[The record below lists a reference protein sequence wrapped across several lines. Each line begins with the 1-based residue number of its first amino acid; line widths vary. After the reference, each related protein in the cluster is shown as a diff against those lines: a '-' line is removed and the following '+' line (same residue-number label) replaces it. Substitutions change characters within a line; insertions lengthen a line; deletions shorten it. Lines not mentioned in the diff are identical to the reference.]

1 MESAHRATDGV
12 EQIVVLSARTPGQ
25 LRASADRLAGYLDR
39 HPDADLADV
48 AFTLQ
53 VEREAMAAR
62 YAVVVSSVA
71 ELRARLRAGPWRRD
85 PPAAPGG
92 PLAEI
97 VGDRALKD
105 ELVRR
110 WSAAGKL
117 PRLASLWESG
127 VDVRWE
133 HLHRGA
139 SRRVVPL
146 PVHSLP
152 GDGRERRDGPPRRW
166 NLSRGQLAMYRDERR
181 WAESGAY
188 NLPLLFEIHGDLDE
202 AALER
207 AVRAQTE
214 IHPVLSAVVRERDA
228 VPYLDLDPARVP
240 SFERVAVQAASREG
254 LLTALR
260 DLVDAPFDLAEG
272 PLVRTHLVLLAGGRR
287 LLLITAHH
295 ILLDGTST
303 AVLVRTLKEAY
314 RGGGGREGAASYG
327 DFVAWE
333 EALLAGPRGWRHQ
346 DHWVRELAGPR
357 PALALPFDRPPD
369 PGRMPRVDVVTLM
382 VPPERAAAL
391 AGIARAHRVSA
402 ANVLFATYVLFLH
415 RLTGQDDMILGMTAA
430 ARYEQRFHDVVGQ
443 FANCLP
449 LRCRVIGSLTELLGS
464 LRRGMV
470 AGIEHG
476 AFPLPEIAR
485 ALGAE
490 EEPLVMTNFLFQNFE
505 GAEILAQETGTD
517 RDAWELRPFADLP
530 YAGEFTLSGEIYRAG
545 EGHKVFLKYD
555 TNVFDRS
562 TARGMADIWEAVIR
576 DVSRGDEGGRAR

>member
-1 MESAHRATDGV
+1 METAHRATGGAD
-12 EQIVVLSARTPGQ
+12 QIVVLSARTPGQ

-39 HPDADLADV
+39 HPDADLADL

-71 ELRARLRAGPWRRD
+71 ELRTRLRAGPGRRD
-85 PPAAPGG
+85 PALAPGR

-97 VGDRALKD
+97 AGDRDLRD

-117 PRLASLWESG
+117 SRLARLWESG
-127 VDVRWE
+127 ADVHWE
-133 HLHRGA
+133 HLHRGVP
-139 SRRVVPL
+139 RRVVPL

-152 GDGRERRDGPPRRW
+152 GDGREWRDGPPRRW

-181 WAESGAY
+181 WPESGAY

-202 AALER
+202 AVLAR

-214 IHPVLSAVVRERDA
+214 IHPVLSAAVRERDG

-240 SFERVAVQAASREG
+240 SFDRVAVPAASREE

-260 DLVDAPFDLAEG
+260 DLVDVPFDLAEG

-314 RGGGGREGAASYG
+314 RGEGRGERAASYD

-333 EALLAGPRGWRHQ
+333 EALLAGPRAPRHR

-357 PALALPFDRPPD
+357 PVLALPFDRPPD

-391 AGIARAHRVSA
+391 AGTARAHRVSA
-402 ANVLFATYVLFLH
+402 ATVVFATYVLLLY

-449 LRCRVIGSLTELLGS
+449 LRCRVTGGLTELLGS

-505 GAEILAQETGTD
+505 GAEIITQETRAD
-517 RDAWELRPFADLP
+517 RGAWELRPFDDLP

-545 EGHKVFLKYD
+545 EGYKVFLKYD
-555 TNVFDRS
+555 TNVFDRA
-562 TARGMADIWEAVIR
+562 TARGMADIWDAVIR
-576 DVSRGDEGGRAR
+576 NVSRGDEEVHAR